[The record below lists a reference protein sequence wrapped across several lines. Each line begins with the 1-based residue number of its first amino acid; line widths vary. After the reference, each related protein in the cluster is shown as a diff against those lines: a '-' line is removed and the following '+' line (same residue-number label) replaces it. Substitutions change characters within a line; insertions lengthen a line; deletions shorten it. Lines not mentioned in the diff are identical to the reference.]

1 VTRAAPPAAI
11 PNVPHMPHVAH
22 TLKSLLPGIFQD
34 QVQITKATSLINAG
48 VPLHVV
54 MRYMGHLSP
63 AMTMHYAQTLS
74 QTHEREFLRFK
85 KVTADGREYEGD
97 PQDLFDRLQLD
108 RRTDRILPNG
118 WCLLPPRQACT
129 KGNACLS
136 CTKFV
141 TDETFRP
148 SLSHQLAETG
158 QLITRRQAEHQ
169 QRYGHPM
176 TSDNVW
182 LTGRQQE
189 TAALEQI
196 LITLDRVRTAG
207 GTVVPI
213 RGAGSAQRPLTSPAG
228 QDTE

>member
-1 VTRAAPPAAI
+1 MATLHYRLAALAERI
-11 PNVPHMPHVAH
+11 DLRNELGQRVRVSRTHNFRH
-22 TLKSLLPGIFQD
+22 S
-34 QVQITKATSLINAG
+34 KATSLLNAG

-85 KVTADGREYEGD
+85 KITADGREYQGD
-97 PQDLFDRLQLD
+97 PGDLFDRLQLD

-136 CTKFV
+136 CSKFV

-148 SLSHQLAETG
+148 ALEHQLAETG
-158 QLITRRQAEHQ
+158 QLITRRRAEHQ
-169 QRYGHPM
+169 QRYRHPM
-176 TSDNVW
+176 TGDNVW
-182 LTGRQQE
+182 LAGRQQE
-189 TAALEQI
+189 TAALGRI
-196 LITLDRVRTAG
+196 LITLDQVRKAD
-207 GTVVPI
+207 GTIVPI
-213 RGAGSAQRPLTSPAG
+213 RGAGTPRIPLASRPEDNTP
-228 QDTE
+228 